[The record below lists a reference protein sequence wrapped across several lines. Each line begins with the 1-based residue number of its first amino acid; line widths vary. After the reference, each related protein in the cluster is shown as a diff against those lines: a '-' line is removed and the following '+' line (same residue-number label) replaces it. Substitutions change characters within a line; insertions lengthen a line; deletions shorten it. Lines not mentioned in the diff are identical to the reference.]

1 MLANLYSRS
10 SAPRVTCM
18 ARDHRTSGGLV
29 GRPSCNTQWPPTRPA
44 CARQRHAPPLPRVPT
59 RSHSH
64 TPHTCTRIGPA
75 LHDRS
80 TLGRRPRN
88 CYGFHAPRPRA
99 RSSANTH
106 SARPHAHSPRRYA
119 YTTAQCTRTAPP
131 RCTCAEHGCLEQ
143 GSQNKNSAFLKM
155 EPRRA
160 ARSSASTSAARPAPH
175 P

>member
-18 ARDHRTSGGLV
+18 SRDHRTSGGLV
-29 GRPSCNTQWPPTRPA
+29 GRPYCNRQWPPTRPA
-44 CARQRHAPPLPRVPT
+44 CARPRPAPPLPRVPT

-64 TPHTCTRIGPA
+64 TPHIRTRIGPA
-75 LHDRS
+75 LHDSS

-88 CYGFHAPRPRA
+88 CYGFHAPLPRA
-99 RSSANTH
+99 RSSANTQP
-106 SARPHAHSPRRYA
+106 ARPYAHSPRNYA
-119 YTTAQCTRTAPP
+119 YTTAQCTCTAPP
-131 RCTCAEHGCLEQ
+131 RCTCAEHGCFEQ
-143 GSQNKNSAFLKM
+143 RSQNMTCGKIKM
-155 EPRRA
+155 DPRRA